1 VESGW
6 TQELLT
12 WLNSHPGWGIAIVF
26 LVSFVESLALVG
38 ILLPGIVILFGIG
51 ALIGLGVLEM
61 IPIWIAASLGAIL
74 GDSLSYALGHR
85 FRGHLLEVWPF
96 SRYPGLMERGTR
108 FFHAHGAKSV
118 VAGRFIGP
126 LRPIIPAV
134 GGMMGMTPSRFLAVD
149 IPAAIAWAPAFLLPG
164 MLFGASL
171 EVASEYTGR
180 LAVMLVIVLAVLWMT
195 WWLIR
200 AIYEP
205 LASRSAR
212 WLRHAIRWS
221 RRHPVVGRVAGPL
234 FDPSRGDVLSVA
246 MLGLLLVILFW
257 SVVVLLFLSPFS
269 EQPRM
274 LDQAAR
280 DLALSLRNHLAD
292 PAMVAIAQL
301 SRWPVSVF
309 SATALLLWLLGA
321 GRRMAAAHWLIAIGG
336 GGLLHLLLSWGL
348 RAAPMVFQ
356 PMVLQPG
363 VYQPGA
369 VGPGILAQDHQAVWG
384 PSAAMSLVTVTLTFF
399 AVMEANELPRRHRQ
413 WPYLVAALLVMA
425 LALARLYLGLEWLSG
440 ALMGITLGLAWAGVV
455 GIAYRQRAF
464 RRFSGAVASLI
475 FYVSFL
481 ALFAWQVNAHHDEEM
496 AALQAPQALH
506 ELDGQAWWES
516 QWRTLPDERTRLSSL
531 ASRRFNVQVAAPPE
545 TLTRL
550 LAASGWEPVPESDW
564 RWVLQALNPEPDQ
577 ASLPLLGRAYLGRS
591 EELLLRRNAPPE
603 GRLLTIRLWDS
614 GVRLMPGGQVLYL
627 GQLSEEELVQR
638 LGLFSYWKAAPMR
651 EELQQPILEA
661 LGSLQQRRVADGVLL
676 LR

>member
-1 VESGW
+1 METGW
-6 TQELLT
+6 TQELLN
-12 WLNSHPGWGIAIVF
+12 WLNAHPNWGIAIVF
-26 LVSFVESLALVG
+26 LVSFVESLALIG
-38 ILLPGIVILFGIG
+38 ILLPGIVILFGVG

-61 IPIWIAASLGAIL
+61 IPVWIAASLGAIL
-74 GDSLSYALGHR
+74 GDSASYALGHR
-85 FRGHLLEVWPF
+85 FRSHLLEVWPF

-134 GGMMGMTPSRFLAVD
+134 GGMLGMTPSRFLAVD
-149 IPAAIAWAPAFLLPG
+149 IPAGIAWAPAFLLPG

-221 RRHPVVGRVAGPL
+221 RRHPVLGRVAGPL

-246 MLGLLLVILFW
+246 MLGILLVFVFW
-257 SVVVLLFLSPFS
+257 SLVVLLFLSPFS

-274 LDQAAR
+274 LDQAVR
-280 DLALSLRNHLAD
+280 ELALLLRNHLAD
-292 PAMVAIAQL
+292 PVMVTITQL

-321 GRRMAAAHWLIAIGG
+321 GRRIAAAHWLIAIGG

-348 RAAPMVFQ
+348 RAAPQ
-356 PMVLQPG
+356 VLEPG
-363 VYQPGA
+363 VFDPGHPA
-369 VGPGILAQDHQAVWG
+369 AQG

-399 AVMEANELPRRHRQ
+399 AVMEASELPRKHRQ
-413 WPYLVAALLVMA
+413 WPYLVAALLIMS
-425 LALARLYLGLEWLSG
+425 LGLARLYLGLEWFSG
-440 ALMGITLGLAWAGVV
+440 ALMGITLGLAWTGVV

-464 RRFSGAVASLI
+464 RRFSGTLASLI
-475 FYVSFL
+475 FYCSLFL
-481 ALFAWQVNAHHDEEM
+481 LLAWQVNQRHAEDL
-496 AALQAPQALH
+496 AALQAPVVLR
-506 ELDGQAWWES
+506 ELDRQAWWES
-516 QWRTLPDERTRLSSL
+516 EWRSLPDERTRLASV
-531 ASRRFNVQVAAPPE
+531 ASRRFNLQAAVTPT
-545 TLTRL
+545 TLARL
-550 LAASGWEPVPESDW
+550 LSADGWEPVPAADW
-564 RWVLQALNPEPDQ
+564 RWILQALNPEPDQ
-577 ASLPLLGRAYLGRS
+577 ASLPLLGRAYLGWS
-591 EELLLRRNAPPE
+591 EEVLLRRNVPPD

-614 GVRLMPGGQVLYL
+614 GVRLMPGAQVLYL
-627 GQLSEEELVQR
+627 GQMSEEELVQR
-638 LGLFSYWKAAPMR
+638 LGLFSYWKAVPLR

-661 LGSLQQRRVADGVLL
+661 LGSLEQKPVAGGLL
-676 LR
+676 LVR

>member
-1 VESGW
+1 VEAGW
-6 TQELLT
+6 TEDLLN
-12 WLNSHPGWGIAIVF
+12 WLNANPGWAFAIVF
-26 LVSFVESLALVG
+26 GVSFLESLALVG

-51 ALIGLGVLEM
+51 ALIGLGLVDM
-61 IPIWIAASLGAIL
+61 TPIWIAASAGALL
-74 GDSLSYALGHR
+74 GDGFSYWLGRR
-85 FRGHLLEVWPF
+85 FRGHLLEIWPF

-108 FFHAHGAKSV
+108 FFHAHGAKSI

-134 GGMMGMTPSRFLAVD
+134 GGMMGMRPSRFLAVD
-149 IPAAIAWAPAFLLPG
+149 VPACILWAPSFLLPG

-180 LAVMLVIVLAVLWMT
+180 LAVMLVIGLAALWTT

-205 LASRSAR
+205 LATRSAR
-212 WLRHAIRWS
+212 WLRHVIRWS

-234 FDPSRGDVLSVA
+234 LDPSRGDVLSVA
-246 MLGLLLVILFW
+246 MLGVLLVLLFW
-257 SVVVLLFLSPFS
+257 SAVVLLFLSPFS
-269 EQPRM
+269 EQPRV
-274 LDQAAR
+274 LDQAVR

-292 PAMVAIAQL
+292 PVMVALAQL

-321 GRRMAAAHWLIAIGG
+321 GRRMAAVHWVIAIGG

-356 PMVLQPG
+356 PG
-363 VYQPGA
+363 VFE
-369 VGPGILAQDHQAVWG
+369 PGILQLDQQAVWG

-413 WPYLVAALLVMA
+413 WPYIVAALLIM
-425 LALARLYLGLEWLSG
+425 LLTLARLYLGLEWLSG
-440 ALMGITLGLAWAGVV
+440 ALMGITLGLAWTGVV

-475 FYVSFL
+475 FFLSFF
-481 ALFAWQVNAHHDEEM
+481 ALFGWQVREHHAEEM
-496 AALQAPQALH
+496 AALQAPHALQ
-506 ELDGQAWWES
+506 ELDREAWWASEWS
-516 QWRTLPDERTRLSSL
+516 TLPEERTRATSR
-531 ASRRFNVQVAAPPE
+531 ASRRFNAQIAVAPE
-545 TLTRL
+545 TLTRR
-550 LAASGWEPVPESDW
+550 LAGTGWEPVPESDW
-564 RWVLQALNPEPDQ
+564 RWILQALNPEPDQ
-577 ASLPLLGRAYLGRS
+577 ANLPLLGRAFQGRS
-591 EELLLRRNAPPE
+591 EELLLRRNIAPE

-614 GVRLMPGGQVLYL
+614 GVRLMPGEEVLYL
-627 GQLSEEELVQR
+627 GQLSEEVLVQR
-638 LGLFSYWKAAPMR
+638 LGLFSYWRATPMR
-651 EELQQPILEA
+651 EAFQRPVLGA
-661 LGSLQQRRVADGVLL
+661 LGGLELKRVEGDLL
-676 LR
+676 LIR

>member
-6 TQELLT
+6 TQELLN
-12 WLNSHPGWGIAIVF
+12 WLNGHPGWGFVIVF
-26 LVSFVESLALVG
+26 LVSFVESLALIG

-51 ALIGLGVLEM
+51 ALIGLGVMEM
-61 IPIWIAASLGAIL
+61 VPIWIAASLGAIL
-74 GDSLSYALGHR
+74 GDSASYALGHR
-85 FRGHLLEVWPF
+85 FRGHLLEIWPF

-134 GGMMGMTPSRFLAVD
+134 GGMLGMTPSRFLAID
-149 IPAAIAWAPAFLLPG
+149 IPAGIAWAPSFLLPG

-221 RRHPVVGRVAGPL
+221 RRHPLLGRVAGPL

-246 MLGLLLVILFW
+246 MLGVLLVILFW
-257 SVVVLLFLSPFS
+257 SIVVLLFLSPFS
-269 EQPRM
+269 EQPRIV
-274 LDQAAR
+274 DQAVR

-292 PAMVAIAQL
+292 PVMVAIAQL

-321 GRRMAAAHWLIAIGG
+321 GRRMAAVHWLIAIGG

-348 RAAPMVFQ
+348 RAAPLVFEAG
-356 PMVLQPG
+356 VFEPG
-363 VYQPGA
+363 LFD
-369 VGPGILAQDHQAVWG
+369 PGILALDQQAVWG
-384 PSAAMSLVTVTLTFF
+384 PSAAMSLATVTLTFF
-399 AVMEANELPRRHRQ
+399 AVMEANELPRKHRQ
-413 WPYLVAALLVMA
+413 WPTLAALLIMA
-425 LALARLYLGLEWLSG
+425 LALARLYLGLEGLSG

-475 FYVSFL
+475 FYLSFL
-481 ALFAWQVNAHHDEEM
+481 ALFAWQVNANHGEEM
-496 AALQAPQALH
+496 AALQAPRALQ
-506 ELDGQAWWES
+506 ELDQQAWWMSEW
-516 QWRTLPDERTRLSSL
+516 QTLPQERTRLSSL
-531 ASRRFNVQVAAPPE
+531 ASRRFNAQVAVAPE

-550 LAASGWEPVPESDW
+550 LAATGWEPVPDTDW
-564 RWVLQALNPEPDQ
+564 RWILQALNPEPDQ
-577 ASLPLLGRAYLGRS
+577 ASLPLLGRAYLGWS
-591 EELLLRRNAPPE
+591 EVLLLRRNAPPG

-614 GVRLMPGGQVLYL
+614 GVRLMPSGQVLYL

-638 LGLFSYWKAAPMR
+638 FGLFSYWRAASMR
-651 EELQQPILEA
+651 EELQQPILAA
-661 LGSLQQRRVADGVLL
+661 LGSLEQKRVAGGLL
-676 LR
+676 LVR